1 LCIGSHACT
10 WATRIRGT
18 AACESADAKLGA
30 MDPKPHETWR
40 SRFSGSA
47 DRRGIPLGTIVVS
60 VATIILLLDINAALI
75 LGLWVLRNI
84 VVYVIIAFFF
94 TLLLTPATRF
104 LRRHGFSHGGA
115 TLTVFLVG
123 LLAVI
128 GLVYLFT
135 EPLVT
140 AAVHFSKQVP
150 SLVAQAKKGH
160 GPLGRLLFRLHLQK
174 YLSEGSAKFGSQL
187 TKVLKPATAFSVGAA
202 AVSTVVTIV
211 TIAILTFFTMLEAP
225 RMWTGLLGLFQPS
238 TADRLH
244 RVVDESIRSVTGYM
258 LGNGATSVIAG
269 IISGVTLQILG
280 VPFALLLGVFVAL
293 VDLLPLVGGLLA
305 GVPVVV
311 IAAIHSVPAGITML
325 IVFLVYQQV
334 ENHILNPVIMSRT
347 VRLNPFWVLIAV
359 LVGAAL
365 GGRVAGG
372 LGTFVGALIGI
383 PVGGAIQVIVRELRR
398 GPDAVGDLVDE
409 ESSPVVDPV
418 DI

>member
-1 LCIGSHACT
+1 
-10 WATRIRGT
+10 
-18 AACESADAKLGA
+18 
-30 MDPKPHETWR
+30 
-40 SRFSGSA
+40 
-47 DRRGIPLGTIVVS
+47 VVS
-60 VATIILLLDINAALI
+60 VATIILLLDLNAALI

-94 TLLLTPATRF
+94 TLLMTPATRF
-104 LRRHGFSHGGA
+104 LRRHGFSHGAA

-123 LLAVI
+123 ALAVI

-150 SLVAQAKKGH
+150 SLVTEAKKGH

-211 TIAILTFFTMLEAP
+211 TIAVLTFFAMLEAP
-225 RMWTGLLGLFQPS
+225 RMWHGFLSVLQPS

-258 LGNGATSVIAG
+258 LGNAATSVIAG

-325 IVFLVYQQV
+325 IIFLVYQQV
-334 ENHILNPVIMSRT
+334 ENHVLNPIIMSRT
-347 VRLNPFWVLIAV
+347 VQLNPFWVLIAV

-383 PVGGAIQVIVRELRR
+383 PVGGALQVVVRELRR
-398 GPDAVGDLVDE
+398 GPDGVGAPVEEEPEPAVE
-409 ESSPVVDPV
+409 PV

>member
-1 LCIGSHACT
+1 MA
-10 WATRIRGT
+10 
-18 AACESADAKLGA
+18 
-30 MDPKPHETWR
+30 PKPHETWR

-60 VATIILLLDINAALI
+60 VATVILLLDINAALI

-123 LLAVI
+123 VLAVI

-150 SLVAQAKKGH
+150 SLVTEAKKGH

-174 YLSEGSAKFGSQL
+174 YLSEGSAKFGSQI

-202 AVSTVVTIV
+202 AVSTLVTIV

-225 RMWTGLLGLFQPS
+225 RMWRGFLTLFQPS

-325 IVFLVYQQV
+325 IVFIVYQQV

-347 VRLNPFWVLIAV
+347 VQLNPFWVLIAV

-398 GPDAVGDLVDE
+398 GPDAAGDLVEEEEDE
-409 ESSPVVDPV
+409 VRAGEPV

>member
-1 LCIGSHACT
+1 LGSEGA
-10 WATRIRGT
+10 R
-18 AACESADAKLGA
+18 LGA
-30 MDPKPHETWR
+30 MAPKPHETWR

-60 VATIILLLDINAALI
+60 VATVILLLDLNAALI
-75 LGLWVLRNI
+75 LGLWVLRTI
-84 VVYVIIAFFF
+84 VVYAIVAFFF

-104 LRRHGFSHGGA
+104 LRRRGLSHGGA
-115 TLTVFLVG
+115 TLLVFLIGV
-123 LLAVI
+123 LAVI

-140 AAVHFSKQVP
+140 SARHFGEQIP
-150 SLVAQAKKGH
+150 TLVREAKKGH
-160 GPLGRLLFRLHLQK
+160 GPLGRLVFRLHLQK
-174 YLSEGSAKFGSQL
+174 YLSEGSTKITSQL
-187 TKVLKPATAFSVGAA
+187 TKVLTPATAFSVGAA
-202 AVSTVVTIV
+202 AVSTLITIV
-211 TIAILTFFTMLEAP
+211 TISILTFFTMLEAP
-225 RMWTGLLGLFQPS
+225 KMWRGFLTLFQPS

-258 LGNGATSVIAG
+258 LGNASTSIIAG
-269 IISGVTLQILG
+269 IISGVTLQFLG

-305 GVPVVV
+305 GLPVVV

-325 IVFLVYQQV
+325 IIFLVYQQV
-334 ENHILNPVIMSRT
+334 ENHVLNPVIMSRT
-347 VRLNPFWVLIAV
+347 VQLNPFWVLIAV
-359 LVGAAL
+359 LVGATL

-372 LGTFVGALIGI
+372 LGTFVGALVGI

-398 GPDAVGDLVDE
+398 GPDVEGDVADQAVQA
-409 ESSPVVDPV
+409 VVEPV

>member
-1 LCIGSHACT
+1 MPPQA
-10 WATRIRGT
+10 R
-18 AACESADAKLGA
+18 
-30 MDPKPHETWR
+30 ETWR
-40 SRFSGSA
+40 SKFSGSA

-60 VATIILLLDINAALI
+60 VATIILLLDLNAALI
-75 LGLWVLRNI
+75 LGLWVLRTI
-84 VVYVIIAFFF
+84 VVYMVIAFFF
-94 TLLLTPATRF
+94 TLLMTPATRF
-104 LRRHGFSHGGA
+104 LHRKGLSHGGA
-115 TLTVFLVG
+115 TLLVFLIGVLVLG
-123 LLAVI
+123 

-140 AAVHFSKQVP
+140 AAVHFGEQVP
-150 SLVAQAKKGH
+150 TLVKEAKKGH
-160 GPLGRLLFRLHLQK
+160 GPIGRLVYRLHLQK
-174 YLSEGSAKFGSQL
+174 YLSEGSTKLTSQI
-187 TKVLKPATAFSVGAA
+187 TKVLKPATALSVGAA
-202 AVSTVVTIV
+202 AASTLVTIV
-211 TIAILTFFTMLEAP
+211 TIGILTLFTMLEAP
-225 RMWTGLLGLFQPS
+225 RMWRGFLGLFQPS

-269 IISGVTLQILG
+269 VVSGVTLAILG

-305 GVPVVV
+305 GLPVVV

-325 IVFLVYQQV
+325 IIFLVYQQI
-334 ENHILNPVIMSRT
+334 ENHVLNPVIMSKT
-347 VRLNPFWVLIAV
+347 VQLNPFWVLIAV
-359 LVGAAL
+359 LVGATL

-398 GPDAVGDLVDE
+398 GPDADVDPSE
-409 ESSPVVDPV
+409 LGTGPAPDPV

>member
-1 LCIGSHACT
+1 
-10 WATRIRGT
+10 
-18 AACESADAKLGA
+18 
-30 MDPKPHETWR
+30 MPPKAHETWR

-60 VATIILLLDINAALI
+60 VATVILLLDINAALI

-84 VVYVIIAFFF
+84 VVYIIIAFFF
-94 TLLLTPATRF
+94 TLLMTPATRF

-123 LLAVI
+123 ALAVI

-150 SLVAQAKKGH
+150 SLVTEAKKGH

-174 YLSEGSAKFGSQL
+174 YLSEGSAKFGSQI

-211 TIAILTFFTMLEAP
+211 TIAVLTFFTMLEAP
-225 RMWTGLLGLFQPS
+225 RMWHGFLGLFQPS

-244 RVVDESIRSVTGYM
+244 RVVNESIRSVTGYM
-258 LGNGATSVIAG
+258 LGNAATSVIAG
-269 IISGVTLQILG
+269 IIVGITLQILG

-334 ENHILNPVIMSRT
+334 ENHVLNPVIMSKT
-347 VRLNPFWVLIAV
+347 VQLNPFWVLIAV

-365 GGRVAGG
+365 GGKVAGG

-398 GPDAVGDLVDE
+398 GPDAVGALSEDE
-409 ESSPVVDPV
+409 AGPAVEPV